1 MGVRIFFL
9 DYLIEDYLIEDCI
22 FSVVG
27 VLVDFVDVLK
37 IVVMNISII
46 VIVIL
51 VKLNFLE
58 EWFIGCF
65 LLFKLVGICFLLV

>member
-9 DYLIEDYLIEDCI
+9 DYLIEDCI